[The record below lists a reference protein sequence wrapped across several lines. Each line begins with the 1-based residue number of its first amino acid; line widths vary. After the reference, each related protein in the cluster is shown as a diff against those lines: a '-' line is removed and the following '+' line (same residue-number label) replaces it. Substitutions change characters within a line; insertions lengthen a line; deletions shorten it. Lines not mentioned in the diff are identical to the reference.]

1 MSIEVLIPKLNFFAI
16 AKKPDADE
24 RPYTATTSSN
34 GENANYG
41 EAPSVGL

>member
-1 MSIEVLIPKLNFFAI
+1 MSIEVFCPKLNFFAI

-24 RPYTATTSSN
+24 RPYTVTTSRN

-41 EAPSVGL
+41 EAPLVGL